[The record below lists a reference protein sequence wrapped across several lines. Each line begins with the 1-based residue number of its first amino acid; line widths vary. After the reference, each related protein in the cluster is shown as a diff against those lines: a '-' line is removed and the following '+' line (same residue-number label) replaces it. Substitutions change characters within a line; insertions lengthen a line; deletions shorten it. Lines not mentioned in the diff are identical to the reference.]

1 MTGAYNEG
9 RLSTRVDE
17 TGGEICATVTRRITA
32 KDEILLNIF
41 DPNEKTGG
49 VDKWASEGV
58 RRGERLSV
66 TGRIRLG
73 DRLAVVA

>member
-41 DPNEKTGG
+41 DPNEK
-49 VDKWASEGV
+49 
-58 RRGERLSV
+58 RGEWIN
-66 TGRIRLG
+66 GRQR
-73 DRLAVVA
+73 A